1 MAEKP
6 DSGTLFGL
14 PYNFERPSVGRL
26 LAAYWQPGKGMLVE
40 KPFGVG
46 YTLNLASWRSWI
58 VLLVA
63 AALLMNERSGTE
75 EVEEADEEEEP
86 VEVVVDD

>member
-6 DSGTLFGL
+6 DSGTLFGM

-26 LAAYWQPGKGMLVE
+26 LSAYWQPGKGMLVE

-58 VLLVA
+58 VLFVA
-63 AALLMNERSGTE
+63 AGLIWNERSASKEPE
-75 EVEEADEEEEP
+75 EPEEEEP
-86 VEVVVDD
+86 VEVIVDD